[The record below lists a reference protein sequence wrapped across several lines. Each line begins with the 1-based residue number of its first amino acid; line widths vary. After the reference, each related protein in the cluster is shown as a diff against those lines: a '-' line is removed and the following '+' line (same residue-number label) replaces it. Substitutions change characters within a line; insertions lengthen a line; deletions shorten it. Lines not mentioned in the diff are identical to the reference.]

1 MPLLGCIADDVT
13 GATDLASMLVSNGM
27 RTVLVLG
34 VPEPGRALPDTDAV
48 VVALKSRTAPVAAAV
63 ADSLAALAALRAAG
77 AESILF
83 KYCSTFDSTPAGNI
97 GPVTDALADAL
108 GEPIAIACPAFPA
121 NGRTVYQGHLFV
133 GSKLLDE
140 SGMENH
146 PLTPMRDSDVVRLL
160 AAQTPHAVGLVP
172 RATVAAG
179 PEAIAAALADL
190 AAAGRRHAVVDAI
203 CDDDLRTLGFVA
215 AERRLVTGGSGIA
228 MGLPEAFRRRGR
240 LASLGEAAAAPAVA
254 GRAAILV
261 GSCSRAT
268 RRQVAAGRDRFA
280 TLILD
285 PIATPAVEPLLA
297 AARAWLAD
305 RRREETVMIVGS
317 AEPEAV
323 ARLQAILGVEAAG
336 ELIETVL
343 STLAVDLVGAGVRR
357 LIVAGGETSGAVV
370 RALGARELAV
380 GREIAPGVPWTVA
393 RRPEGR
399 LGLALKSGNFGGD
412 EFFADAL
419 AACETGDP
427 A

>member
-27 RTVLVLG
+27 RTVLILG
-34 VPEPGRALPDTDAV
+34 RPMPGRALPEADAV
-48 VVALKSRTAPVAAAV
+48 VVALKSRTAAV
-63 ADSLAALAALRAAG
+63 ADAVRDSLAALAALREAG
-77 AESILF
+77 AELVLF
-83 KYCSTFDSTPAGNI
+83 KYCSTFDSTPRGNI

-108 GEPIAIACPAFPA
+108 GETIVVACPAFPA

-160 AAQTPHAVGLVP
+160 AAQTPHAVGLIPHAV
-172 RATVAAG
+172 VAAG
-179 PEAIAAALADL
+179 AEAVAEALARL
-190 AAAGRRHAVVDAI
+190 AGEGRRHAVVDAI
-203 CDDDLRTLGFVA
+203 CDADLRALAPVA
-215 AERRLVTGGSGIA
+215 VTRRLITGGSGIA
-228 MGLPEAFRRRGR
+228 MGLPEAFRRLGR
-240 LASLGEAAAAPAVA
+240 LADLGDTAAAPPVA

-268 RRQVAAGRDRFA
+268 RRQVETARRRFA
-280 TLILD
+280 TLVLD
-285 PIATPAVEPLLA
+285 PLAAPAAEPLIA
-297 AARAWLAD
+297 SARSWLAGRTAD
-305 RRREETVMIVGS
+305 ETVMIVGS

-323 ARLQAILGVEAAG
+323 ARLQALLGVAAAG
-336 ELIETVL
+336 DLIETVL
-343 STLAVDLVGAGVRR
+343 AALAVDLVGAGVRR

-370 RALGARELAV
+370 RALGVGELAV

-393 RRPEGR
+393 ERAGGR

-412 EFFADAL
+412 GFFADAL
-419 AACETGDP
+419 AAATAGAP
-427 A
+427 R